1 MHLCIFCNIRSGTD
15 TSWKQE
21 ISCRPPIF
29 LRKQRMSPDWP
40 GKRKVKQASNHL
52 FFFKGHVKFDV
63 TNISLF
69 ESPSVITPGGCIR
82 IILHT
87 EIFLSHVFVGCGPLP
102 ASDHEDYSM
111 FQDRGSQAK
120 PSCTTM
126 ASWQRQCPIPK
137 PRREEWDWNI
147 YLHLHS
153 CKLT

>member
-111 FQDRGSQAK
+111 FRIGDHKLNHHVPRWHPGRGSVPYPNPDARNETGISTYTYT
-120 PSCTTM
+120 P
-126 ASWQRQCPIPK
+126 A
-137 PRREEWDWNI
+137 N
-147 YLHLHS
+147 
-153 CKLT
+153 